1 MDYLL
6 NQAGWRTVVF
16 MQSLDGGRFDLIQVR
31 RLAITAALILTLGY
45 FLYLTASDKIS
56 QADTAEKIVDLQA
69 QVAPQ
74 MVGQARIAG
83 MAIAKPLATRGIDG
97 LVHCIDNLGYLNTLH
112 VARQLIAAARATHT
126 GNQTAAA
133 QLGKQLL
140 KVGKR
145 DALALGNI
153 GQGHRPVLCVQRQ
166 IEHCSYGVTAFCSQ
180 SHGQVPRNSEWGRV
194 CYSRLFKSTI
204 RPSTLVGI
212 TRKTAAAL

>member
-45 FLYLTASDKIS
+45 FLYLTASHKIS

-74 MVGQARIAG
+74 VMGEARVAG
-83 MAIAKPLATRGIDG
+83 MAVAKPLATRGIDR

-112 VARQLIAAARATHT
+112 VTRQLIAATRATHT
-126 GNQTAAA
+126 GNQAAAA
-133 QLGKQLL
+133 QLCKQLL
-140 KVGKR
+140 KVG
-145 DALALGNI
+145 
-153 GQGHRPVLCVQRQ
+153 
-166 IEHCSYGVTAFCSQ
+166 
-180 SHGQVPRNSEWGRV
+180 
-194 CYSRLFKSTI
+194 
-204 RPSTLVGI
+204 
-212 TRKTAAAL
+212 

>member
-31 RLAITAALILTLGY
+31 RFAITAALILTLGY

-74 MVGQARIAG
+74 MVGQARVAG
-83 MAIAKPLATRGIDG
+83 MAIAKALATRGVDG
-97 LVHCIDNLGYLNTLH
+97 LVHCIDDLGNLNPLH
-112 VARQLIAAARATHT
+112 VARQLIAATGATHT
-126 GNQTAAA
+126 GYQTAAA

-140 KVGKR
+140 KVG
-145 DALALGNI
+145 
-153 GQGHRPVLCVQRQ
+153 
-166 IEHCSYGVTAFCSQ
+166 
-180 SHGQVPRNSEWGRV
+180 
-194 CYSRLFKSTI
+194 
-204 RPSTLVGI
+204 
-212 TRKTAAAL
+212 